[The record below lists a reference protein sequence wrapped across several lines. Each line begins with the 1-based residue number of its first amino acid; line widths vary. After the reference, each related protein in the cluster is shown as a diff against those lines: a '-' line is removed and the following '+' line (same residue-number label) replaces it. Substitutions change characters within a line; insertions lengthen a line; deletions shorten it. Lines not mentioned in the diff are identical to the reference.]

1 MSEFKNKSL
10 TVKGMELLSKALA
23 GEPIEFTRI
32 ELGDGQYDGD
42 LGFAE
47 KLINV
52 KQNLPI
58 NNLDRNGSQVT
69 LSAVLRIED
78 IRTDFN
84 WSEIGIYAKGA
95 DNVEHL
101 YMYGYTENTSY
112 ISKDSLNEK
121 LIHVTVMVS
130 NAAEITATIDDSLV
144 YLTAESLTEHNID
157 SYSHE
162 DIREKIIMLTE
173 QLANMEVKV
182 ENINSLKDEIISA
195 IQSANKG
202 AVKKVTTY
210 KGKINKIDTSTTF
223 PVTISAVDPTKSSIN
238 VIKCSADLVI
248 PYISNGNTVSF
259 QNMSASTAYS
269 NIVYGFEIIEYN

>member
-10 TVKGMELLSKALA
+10 TVKGMELLSKALV

-32 ELGDGQYDGD
+32 ELGDGQYEGD

-47 KLINV
+47 KLV
-52 KQNLPI
+52 SAKQNLPI
-58 NNLDRNGSQVT
+58 NNLDRNGSKVT
-69 LSAVLRIED
+69 LSAVLKVED
-78 IRTDFN
+78 IKSDFS

-173 QLANMEVKV
+173 QLINMEVKV
-182 ENINSLKDEIISA
+182 EDINSIKDEIISA
-195 IQSANKG
+195 IQSVNKG
-202 AVKKVTTY
+202 AVKRITTY
-210 KGKINKIDTSTTF
+210 KGKINKIEASDSF
-223 PVTISAVDPTKSSIN
+223 GVSISAVDPSKTSIN
-238 VIKCSADLVI
+238 VIKCSAELVI
-248 PYISNGNTVSF
+248 PHISNSNTVLF
-259 QNMSASTAYS
+259 QNMSAGTTYNS
-269 NIVYGFEIIEYN
+269 IVYGFEIIEYY

>member
-42 LGFAE
+42 IGFAE
-47 KLINV
+47 RLINV

-58 NNLDRNGSQVT
+58 NNLDRNGSQVI
-69 LSAVLRIED
+69 LSAVLRVED

-84 WSEIGIYAKGA
+84 WSEIGIYAKGK

-112 ISKDSLNEK
+112 ISRDSLNEK

-130 NAAEITATIDDSLV
+130 NAAQITATIDDSLV
-144 YLTAESLTEHNID
+144 YLTAQSLTEHNID

-173 QLANMEVKV
+173 QLINMEVKV
-182 ENINSLKDEIISA
+182 ENINSIKDEIISA

-202 AVKKVTTY
+202 AVKKITTY
-210 KGKINKIDTSTTF
+210 KGKINKIEASDSF
-223 PVTISAVDPTKSSIN
+223 GVSISAVDPNKTSIN

-248 PYISNGNTVSF
+248 PHISNTNTVVF
-259 QNMSASTAYS
+259 QNMSAGTTYNS
-269 NIVYGFEIIEYN
+269 IVYGFEIIEYN

>member
-10 TVKGMELLSKALA
+10 TVKGMELLSKALV

-32 ELGDGQYDGD
+32 ELGDGQYEGD
-42 LGFAE
+42 LGFVE
-47 KLINV
+47 NLVSV

-58 NNLDRNGSQVT
+58 NNLDRNGSKVT
-69 LSAVLRIED
+69 LSATLKVED
-78 IRTDFN
+78 IKSDFN

-144 YLTAESLTEHNID
+144 YLTAQSLTEHNID

-162 DIREKIIMLTE
+162 DIREKVIMLTE
-173 QLANMEVKV
+173 QVADMKIRLED
-182 ENINSLKDEIISA
+182 INSIKNEIISA
-195 IQSANKG
+195 IQSTNKG
-202 AVKKVTTY
+202 AVKKITTY
-210 KGKINKIDTSTTF
+210 KGKINKIEASDSF
-223 PVTISAVDPTKSSIN
+223 GVSISAVDPNKTSIN
-238 VIKCSADLVI
+238 VIKCSAELVI
-248 PYISNGNTVSF
+248 PHISNSNTVLF
-259 QNMSASTAYS
+259 QNMSAGTTYNS
-269 NIVYGFEIIEYN
+269 IVYGFEIIEYY

>member
-1 MSEFKNKSL
+1 MSEFKNRSL
-10 TVKGMELLSKALA
+10 TVKGMELLSKALV

-32 ELGDGQYDGD
+32 ELGDGQYEGD

-47 KLINV
+47 SLVSV

-58 NNLDRNGSQVT
+58 NNLDRNGSKVT
-69 LSAVLRIED
+69 LSAVLKVED
-78 IRTDFN
+78 IKSDFS
-84 WSEIGIYAKGA
+84 WSEIGIYAKGT

-157 SYSHE
+157 SYAHE
-162 DIREKIIMLTE
+162 DIREKIILLTD
-173 QLANMEVKV
+173 QLNNMEVKV
-182 ENINSLKDEIISA
+182 ENINSIKDEIISA

-202 AVKKVTTY
+202 AVKRITTY
-210 KGKINKIDTSTTF
+210 KGKINKIEASDSF
-223 PVTISAVDPTKSSIN
+223 GVSISAVDPSKASIN
-238 VIKCSADLVI
+238 VIKCSAELVI
-248 PYISNGNTVSF
+248 PHISNSTTVLF
-259 QNMSASTAYS
+259 QNMSAGTTYNS
-269 NIVYGFEIIEYN
+269 IVYGFEIIEYY